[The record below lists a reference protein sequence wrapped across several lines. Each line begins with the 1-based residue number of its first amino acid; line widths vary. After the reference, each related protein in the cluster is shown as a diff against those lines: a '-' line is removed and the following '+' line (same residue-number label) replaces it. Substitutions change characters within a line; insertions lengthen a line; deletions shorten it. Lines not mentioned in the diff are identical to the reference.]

1 MLAGEPKGATP
12 ADVMKT
18 NKQIPTS
25 EVRAE
30 QVANKKYQSIKLG
43 IDWHA
48 AQYRVVRIIDGAG
61 PEPAQ
66 RFNPL
71 AFLSWAKKQLS
82 LAEKV
87 YSCYEA
93 GAGGLVLHRQ
103 LSELGLINY
112 VVAPRSLDP
121 DHKRVQNDSTDAR
134 QLALDLDRFVGGNTK
149 ALRLAY
155 VPTPEQEQRRQQSRQ
170 RQQWHAHRRSLA
182 TQGRCLL
189 LSQGYRQSNHWW
201 KAKPWSELAP
211 SLPQWLCQALESY
224 RRILL
229 EIDAELKT
237 FTGALVSAASM
248 DRPVGLGAL
257 TMEQI
262 NREVC
267 DWKGFQNR
275 KQPGSYTGLC
285 GGLTATGDWSMDL
298 PITKAGNVRLR
309 VLLIEAAWRLVY
321 YQPQSKLIQ
330 RWAGV
335 LLNPKAH
342 KRARKRAIVAV
353 ARQLFV
359 QLWRWQT
366 GRVSAQQLGW
376 RMVENKAG
384 ECGQAG

>member
-1 MLAGEPKGATP
+1 MNT
-12 ADVMKT
+12 T
-18 NKQIPTS
+18 NNVPTS
-25 EVRAE
+25 EARAE
-30 QVANKKYQSIKLG
+30 QVANKKYQTIKLG

-66 RFNPL
+66 RFNPV

-82 LAEKV
+82 LAQKV

-93 GAGGLVLHRQ
+93 GAGGFVLHRR
-103 LSELGLINY
+103 LSELGITNY
-112 VVAPRSLDP
+112 VVAPRLLDP

-134 QLALDLDRFVGGNTK
+134 QLAMDLERFVGGNAK

-155 VPTPEQEQRRQQSRQ
+155 VPTVEQEQRRQQSRQ
-170 RQQWHAHRRSLA
+170 CQQLQAHRLSLA
-182 TQGRCLL
+182 AQGRCLL
-189 LSQGYRQSNHWW
+189 LSQGCRQSNNWW
-201 KAKPWSELAP
+201 KPSCWRELATR
-211 SLPQWLCQALESY
+211 LPEWLLSALETY
-224 RRILL
+224 RRLILAL
-229 EIDAELKT
+229 DDELKT
-237 FTGALVSAASM
+237 FTRALASAAST

-257 TMEQI
+257 TLEQL

-267 DWKGFQNR
+267 DWKRFRNR
-275 KQPGSYTGLC
+275 KQPGSYAGLC
-285 GGLTATGDWSMDL
+285 GGLAATGDWSIDL

-309 VLLIEAAWRLVY
+309 VLLIELAWRMVY
-321 YQPQSKLIQ
+321 YQPQSKLIK

-366 GRVSAQQLGW
+366 GQVTAQQLGW
-376 RMVENKAG
+376 EMVGSKATVS
-384 ECGQAG
+384 GQAA